1 MRVGHVNERSG
12 PIRPTAAAEL
22 ALEDVP
28 HLCEVVSVKGKARPG
43 LVPQKADI
51 GLCRTIYS
59 RMKEKLGLV
68 VEPAHLPFHVINM
81 LELRGMVPA
90 SLPCDVLLGN
100 ACSIRLQLLTHPIT
114 SLILDLAD
122 MRNAIFRVS
131 LQKNQDRK

>member
-1 MRVGHVNERSG
+1 MFLRGLRLLQVHPPVVNRTRTGCRTRILQEDNCTSALRHHLVFEMRVGHVNERSW

-81 LELRGMVPA
+81 LELRGMVP
-90 SLPCDVLLGN
+90 S
-100 ACSIRLQLLTHPIT
+100 
-114 SLILDLAD
+114 
-122 MRNAIFRVS
+122 
-131 LQKNQDRK
+131 